1 MDFAAARAV
10 VTGGASGLGLAVA
23 RRVIA
28 GGGQVTLLDLQQEAG
43 AAAAAEL
50 GPAARFLRCDVT
62 DDAAVEAAVNAA
74 STQMA
79 GLTLAVACAG
89 IGAPGKLLGRDGP
102 MSADFFS
109 RMLLINVV
117 GTFNLGRAAAAVMQ
131 HNTPDAGGERGV
143 IVHTSSVA
151 AVEGQVG
158 QVAYSASK
166 AAVIGMVLPM
176 SRELARFGIRVMA
189 VAPGLFATPMLAGLP
204 QEVQD
209 SLGAQVPFP
218 SRLGR
223 PEEFADLVAA
233 IYGNPML
240 NGSTIRLDGA
250 IRMQP
255 R

>member
-28 GGGQVTLLDLQQEAG
+28 GGGRVTLLDLQQEAG

-50 GPAARFLRCDVT
+50 GAAARFLRCDVT
-62 DDAAVEAAVNAA
+62 DEAAVEAAVNAA
-74 STQMA
+74 REQMA

-109 RMLLINVV
+109 RMLMINVV
-117 GTFNLGRAAAAVMQ
+117 GTFNLGRAAAAIMQ
-131 HNTPDAGGERGV
+131 HNTPDAGGERGL

-151 AVEGQVG
+151 AAEGQVG

-176 SRELARFGIRVMA
+176 ARELARFGIRVMA

-204 QEVQD
+204 QDVQD

>member
-1 MDFAAARAV
+1 MDLGNCRAV

-23 RRVIA
+23 QRVVA
-28 GGGQVTLLDLQQEAG
+28 GGGRVTLLDVQREAG
-43 AAAAAEL
+43 EAARREL
-50 GPAARFLRCDVT
+50 GEHATFAACDVT
-62 DDAAVEAAVNAA
+62 DEAAVEAAVRAA
-74 STQMA
+74 HEAMG

-89 IGAPGKLLGRDGP
+89 IGTPGKLLGREGP
-102 MSADFFS
+102 MSAAFFE
-109 RMLLINVV
+109 RVLRINVT
-117 GTFNLGRAAAAVMQ
+117 GTFNLGRAAADLMQ
-131 HNTPDAGGERGV
+131 HNEPDAGGERGV
-143 IVHTSSVA
+143 LVHTASVA
-151 AVEGQVG
+151 AYEGQIG

-176 SRELARFGIRVMA
+176 ARELARSGIRVMA
-189 VAPGLFATPMLAGLP
+189 IAPGLFATPMLTGLP
-204 QEVQD
+204 PEVQE

-223 PEEFADLVAA
+223 PAEFAELVAT